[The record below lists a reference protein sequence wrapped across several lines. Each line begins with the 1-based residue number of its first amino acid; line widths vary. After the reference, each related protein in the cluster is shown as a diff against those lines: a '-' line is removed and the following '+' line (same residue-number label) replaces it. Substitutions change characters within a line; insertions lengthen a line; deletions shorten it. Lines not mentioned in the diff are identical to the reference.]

1 MRKFFTYLKAMLSSF
16 MVNQA
21 GSAMVMLALSMVPLI
36 TVVAI
41 GVDVSRAYMVKSRL
55 SSALDAA
62 SLAGG
67 RAFYM
72 DHRDQDIH
80 MLFDANFPSGYLDA
94 SLSNL
99 TIDVNTND
107 EILYLK
113 RSATIPTTFM
123 KLVNINEI
131 TVSSEAEIHRRK
143 NALDVVLAI
152 DMSGSMSYSAS
163 GGGTRIEA
171 ARDAANILVDVLF
184 GSETTKDLL
193 QIGLVPW
200 NSKVNV
206 QLDGEAFDP
215 ALTISEPVP
224 AFTNPIT
231 GAVQSEIY
239 RANNTPVPFLHEPD
253 SEWKGCVYS
262 RFINDANSATNA
274 DIFDGPISTV
284 AGIRDCWLPEG
295 LLL

>member
-184 GSETTKDLL
+184 GTKL
-193 QIGLVPW
+193 
-200 NSKVNV
+200 SHA
-206 QLDGEAFDP
+206 QLCMFD
-215 ALTISEPVP
+215 
-224 AFTNPIT
+224 
-231 GAVQSEIY
+231 IY
-239 RANNTPVPFLHEPD
+239 
-253 SEWKGCVYS
+253 
-262 RFINDANSATNA
+262 
-274 DIFDGPISTV
+274 
-284 AGIRDCWLPEG
+284 
-295 LLL
+295 